1 MERLYLETFLA
12 IMKTRSF
19 SKAASLLCVTQPAV
33 SHRVKFLEE
42 RLGCQLIDRS
52 GPELVPTEA
61 GKCVLRK
68 AEQILQL
75 EVELKNEISRLEQ
88 KGKLSLGITATFGT
102 VYLPKVLSPFLLN
115 MSEKTDLRI
124 AVKTPVEIR
133 NGLLCNN
140 YDIGVVEHL
149 DELNLQGFAT
159 VILPDDELVFACHE
173 KITEKQMDTPL
184 CKLLERHLVVRME
197 ECSCHKMLRMNLQ
210 EYGVTLND
218 FRGITI
224 SEDLHLM
231 LNAVRHGEGICYV
244 SRVLIE
250 EDVNK
255 GILYEHQV
263 ADFRKKRTR
272 TLFFRAE
279 KLKEEAPRFF
289 IEKVLD
295 LFAISLPQDLAQ
307 LQGIVGSAV
316 VVTDKS
322 SAKAV
327 CTVSV

>member
-12 IMKTRSF
+12 IMNTRSF

-75 EVELKNEISRLEQ
+75 EVELKNEISRLEE
-88 KGKLSLGITATFGT
+88 KGKLSIGITATFGT
-102 VYLPKVLSPFLLN
+102 VYLPKVLSPFFLN

-124 AVKTPVEIR
+124 AVKTPAEIR

-149 DELNLQGFAT
+149 DLNLQGFAT
-159 VILPDDELVFACHE
+159 VILPDDDLIFACHE
-173 KITEKQMDTPL
+173 KITKNQMDTPL
-184 CKLLERHLVVRME
+184 CKLLERHLVIRME

-210 EYGVTLND
+210 ENGVTLND

-231 LNAVRHGEGICYV
+231 LNAVRHGEGICFV
-244 SRVLIE
+244 SRALIE
-250 EDVNK
+250 EDVKK

-263 ADFRKKRTR
+263 ADFRKKRNR

-279 KLKEEAPRFF
+279 KLKEDAPRFF

-295 LFAISLPQDLAQ
+295 LFGIPLPQDVSQ
-307 LQGIVGSAV
+307 LQG
-316 VVTDKS
+316 
-322 SAKAV
+322 
-327 CTVSV
+327 